1 MSPTET
7 STLSLAQLRSTFFL
21 LFTTIDAVH
30 MLSFVVWLQEHHLIE
45 EAIFAG
51 SAGFSFLNNENKIL
65 FFEKQLHSHLPN
77 IYI

>member
-1 MSPTET
+1 
-7 STLSLAQLRSTFFL
+7 
-21 LFTTIDAVH
+21 

-45 EAIFAG
+45 EAIFAE
-51 SAGFSFLNNENKIL
+51 GFSFLKNEKKIL